1 MQEEIINEL
10 LQDRDVLAVLPTG
23 SGKSMCYQVPAV
35 IGDGICLVVSPLVAL
50 MEDQVK
56 GLEKRGIR
64 ALHLGGGMS
73 RNDTITAFDN
83 LLYGNYKLVY
93 ASPEKLQSD
102 LVQEKLRQLPIN
114 LIAIDEAHC
123 ISQWGHDF
131 RPSYLKL
138 GFLHEMFPDIPRIAL
153 TATATE
159 RVEKDILVQLGLE
172 NPGTFRSSLYR
183 DNLSIGLV
191 KTQNNLGRLVQ
202 ILKVK
207 TEPAIVYVGTRKDSI
222 VYAQHLRDRGI
233 SAGSYHGVL
242 DAQERA
248 EALESWLN
256 ETTKVMVALMR

>member
-1 MQEEIINEL
+1 MQEEIILEL
-10 LQDRDVLAVLPTG
+10 LKGRDVLAVLPTG
-23 SGKSMCYQVPAV
+23 SGKSLCYQVPAV
-35 IGDGICLVVSPLVAL
+35 IGDGICLVVSPLIAL

-73 RNDTITAFDN
+73 RNETITAFDN
-83 LLYGNYKLVY
+83 LLFGNYKLVY
-93 ASPEKLQSD
+93 ASPEKLQSE
-102 LVQEKLRQLPIN
+102 LVQEKLRQLPLK

-138 GFLHEMFPDIPRIAL
+138 GFLHELFPDIPRIAL

-159 RVEKDILVQLGLE
+159 RVEKDILIQLGLE
-172 NPGTFRSSLYR
+172 KAIAFRSSLFR
-183 DNLSIGLV
+183 ENLSVGLV

-202 ILKVK
+202 ILRDK

-222 VYAQHLRDRGI
+222 VYAQYLRDRGI
-233 SAGSYHGVL
+233 PAGSPIG
-242 DAQERA
+242 
-248 EALESWLN
+248 
-256 ETTKVMVALMR
+256 